1 MNELE
6 FACRRERRRRKNQQP
21 PRLISTT
28 PVLQVVVYCSSIGL
42 VSKEKKQVG
51 VLLHVRGN
59 SQKKKRK
66 PLTERPARGFRLLL
80 FTCVRCTQS
89 ESADNNLL
97 TAYYVLRKEG
107 RNAQN

>member
-59 SQKKKRK
+59 SQ
-66 PLTERPARGFRLLL
+66 
-80 FTCVRCTQS
+80 
-89 ESADNNLL
+89 
-97 TAYYVLRKEG
+97 
-107 RNAQN
+107 